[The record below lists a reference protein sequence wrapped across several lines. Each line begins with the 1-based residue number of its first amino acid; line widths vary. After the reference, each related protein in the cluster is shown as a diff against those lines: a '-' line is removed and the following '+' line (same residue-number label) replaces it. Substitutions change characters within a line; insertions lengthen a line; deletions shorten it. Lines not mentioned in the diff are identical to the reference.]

1 MLVVCPKC
9 KTKLK
14 IPEEKIKP
22 EGTRFK
28 CPKCATK
35 LLIKPPKAKAPAP
48 AAAPAAAPKPA
59 AAAAPRPAPKPAAA
73 PAAAAP
79 RPAPGAAPEG
89 MQTIEAQAKE
99 ISTRKILVGHENPKI
114 VEKIMTHL
122 LGEGFL
128 IIPVPHG
135 VEAQVQAMK
144 ELPHLVILDA
154 ALPKTDGYEIIKR
167 LRENDSAKGIKAII
181 LTSKTDSVRARK
193 NPPEM
198 YGVGAY
204 LDDDELPGGLKHAID
219 VALGRKQAAAP
230 AAAAPK
236 PASQAAPAAPA
247 AAAAKPAAAGADRA
261 VEKAK
266 RLARTVLS
274 DIELYSPEKV
284 IESIKSGG
292 FESVF
297 AEELREGLKHYQ
309 NRIAPEVRAKG
320 NFFQVAIDEFIE
332 KKKKMLGLA

>member
-1 MLVVCPKC
+1 VLVVCPKC
-9 KTKLK
+9 KTRLK

-35 LLIKPPKAKAPAP
+35 LLIKPPKAKAAAPA

-59 AAAAPRPAPKPAAA
+59 QKPAAA
-73 PAAAAP
+73 PTAAAAP
-79 RPAPGAAPEG
+79 RPAPGAMPEG

-99 ISTRKILVGHENPKI
+99 ISTRKILVGHENPRI
-114 VEKIMTHL
+114 VEKIMSHL

-181 LTSKTDSVRARK
+181 LTSKTDSARARK

-204 LDDDELPGGLKHAID
+204 LDDDEVPGGLKDAID
-219 VALGRKQAAAP
+219 VALGRKQAAPAAARPAAVAP
-230 AAAAPK
+230 AAAAP
-236 PASQAAPAAPA
+236 A
-247 AAAAKPAAAGADRA
+247 AARPAVAGADRA

-309 NRIAPEVRAKG
+309 NRVAPEVRSKG
-320 NFFQVAIDEFIE
+320 NFFQVAIDDFIE